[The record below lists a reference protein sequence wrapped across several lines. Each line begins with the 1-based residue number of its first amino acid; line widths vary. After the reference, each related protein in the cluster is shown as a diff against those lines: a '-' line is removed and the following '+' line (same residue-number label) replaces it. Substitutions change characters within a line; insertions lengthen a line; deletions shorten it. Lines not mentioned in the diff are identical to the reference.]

1 MIMFRHHVIAA
12 VLLLLVAVPAGA
24 QDRRGAEESERIS
37 RKFRIGE
44 NGRFS
49 LANISGDVVV
59 SSGSGGDVT
68 IEAVK
73 RTTGGRG
80 ELANLVVDIDDRPG
94 RVDVRTRHTSRRSRG
109 SVDYTVTVPRDATV
123 ELSSISG
130 NVRVTNLRGAL
141 RAQSVSGTVN
151 VSDSSNVEFAKSI
164 SGDVELSGSAPDSR
178 IAASTVSGTVR
189 ARDLKVRTLAVSAI
203 SGDADVSHV
212 EAERLEM
219 KSVSGDIIF
228 SGAAARNGRYEFGAH
243 SGSIRLTLI
252 GSAGFELTA
261 NTFSGSIRSDLPVVI
276 NDSRRRRGPGRSIH
290 AVVGDGGAT
299 FSVSTFSG
307 SIIIRRQ

>member
-1 MIMFRHHVIAA
+1 MIMFRYQVVAA
-12 VLLLLVAVPAGA
+12 ALLLLVADPAGA
-24 QDRRGAEESERIS
+24 QDRRGPEESERIS

-59 SSGSGGDVT
+59 SSGSGEEVA

-80 ELANLVVDIDDRPG
+80 ELANLIIDIDDRPG
-94 RVDVRTRHTSRRSRG
+94 RVEVRTRHTARRSRG

-123 ELSSISG
+123 DVSSISG

-141 RAQSVSGTVN
+141 RAQSVSGTVS
-151 VSDSSNVEFAKSI
+151 VSGSTNVEFAKSI
-164 SGDVELSGSAPDSR
+164 SGDVELSGSAPEGR
-178 IAASTVSGTVR
+178 LTGSTVSGTVR
-189 ARDLKVRTLAVSAI
+189 ARDLKARALAVSAI
-203 SGDADVSHV
+203 SGDADVSNV
-212 EAERLEM
+212 DTERLEV
-219 KSVSGDIIF
+219 KTVSGDVIF
-228 SGAAARNGRYEFGAH
+228 AGATARNGRYDFSAH
-243 SGSIRLTLI
+243 SGDIRLTLT
-252 GSAGFELTA
+252 GTPGVELRA
-261 NTFSGSIRSDLPVVI
+261 STFSGSIRSDLPVSV
-276 NDSRRRRGPGRSIH
+276 NESRRRRGPGRTIE

-299 FSVSTFSG
+299 LTVSTFSG